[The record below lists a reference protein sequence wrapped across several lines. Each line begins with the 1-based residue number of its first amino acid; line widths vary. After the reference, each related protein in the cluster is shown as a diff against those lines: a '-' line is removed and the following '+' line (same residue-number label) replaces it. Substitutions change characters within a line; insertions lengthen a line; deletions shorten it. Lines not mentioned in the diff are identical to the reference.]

1 MKTYNIFVSGGE
13 KVKSVCA
20 SCITKACKSFIE
32 TLDKPAKYKLESK
45 AYASIRYTD
54 NYTICSDFVVME
66 AE

>member
-1 MKTYNIFVSGGE
+1 MKIYNIFVSGG
-13 KVKSVCA
+13 KKIKNIQA

-32 TLDKPAKYKLESK
+32 SLDKPAKYKLEGK

-54 NYTICSDFVVME
+54 NYTVCSDFVIME